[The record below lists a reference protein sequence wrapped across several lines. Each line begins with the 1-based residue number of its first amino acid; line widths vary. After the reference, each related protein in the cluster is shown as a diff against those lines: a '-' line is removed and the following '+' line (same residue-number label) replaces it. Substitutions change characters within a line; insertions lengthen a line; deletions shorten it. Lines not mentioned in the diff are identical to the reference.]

1 MGTLGRLRLHRFERY
16 VKSFTIC
23 RFGTRT
29 RELIQNPRHLFDYSI
44 LNFTASYDFL
54 SSFEVTTVLLSPFL
68 YFPSFSLTLF
78 LYRTDIDHKWQR
90 QYLVSLYFTFTL
102 RITVNERFF
111 PINELTRN
119 TYSLWRDYLFFLYTY
134 EKSKIIFYYHREFSN
149 LLKTRLFWYLSDIGG
164 GFA

>member
-111 PINELTRN
+111 LINELTRN
-119 TYSLWRDYLFFLYTY
+119 TYSL
-134 EKSKIIFYYHREFSN
+134 
-149 LLKTRLFWYLSDIGG
+149 
-164 GFA
+164 